1 MTRFSAVW
9 SRLVRAV
16 RRRVGRV
23 PVDLWLGVCAG
34 LAGGLG
40 WVLSPAGSAP
50 GPGWELVGS
59 PAGWARVAAA
69 VLCAVFALLL
79 LVCDEPWLA
88 QGKGSEADRRRLLR
102 LAVLLA
108 GVVVGVIVLAGVSDA
123 AVVAP
128 VAPPPPAGVSTAPDL
143 ETVLTNARNWMM
155 GILATVATFFF
166 TLGAARYASAN
177 GDPGEVERAKGSFRN
192 AALGYGLAVLAPLLL
207 KALQSV
213 VGA

>member
-1 MTRFSAVW
+1 M
-9 SRLVRAV
+9 
-16 RRRVGRV
+16 
-23 PVDLWLGVCAG
+23 
-34 LAGGLG
+34 
-40 WVLSPAGSAP
+40 
-50 GPGWELVGS
+50 
-59 PAGWARVAAA
+59 
-69 VLCAVFALLL
+69 
-79 LVCDEPWLA
+79 A